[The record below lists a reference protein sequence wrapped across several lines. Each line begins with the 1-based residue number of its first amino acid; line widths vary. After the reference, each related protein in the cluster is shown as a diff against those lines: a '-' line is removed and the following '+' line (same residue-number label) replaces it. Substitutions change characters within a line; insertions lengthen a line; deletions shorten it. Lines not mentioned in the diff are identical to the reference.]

1 MEENSSDRDRRVSRQ
16 FIKQE
21 YGGIPELFYSHST
34 KAPFEHC
41 ISCDRALQAPNTQYL
56 VEKAFRNYPE
66 FETTD
71 VIFEYAM
78 CLNCADQMRKELSL
92 SSLSRIQEF
101 FENRVNFHLRRD
113 QLMQSDSLNAPA
125 WLKNCLITGEAQPS
139 LEEYQIYGHFVDNRC
154 VYSFLPYMI
163 SGSAVD
169 EITNLLSEKTLGEI
183 DRFIDENFGLPPE
196 LKKPIRDNPI
206 IFV

>member
-1 MEENSSDRDRRVSRQ
+1 MAKNSSDRNGAASHQ

-21 YGGIPELFYSHST
+21 YGGIPELFYSHT
-34 KAPFEHC
+34 TQAPFERC

-56 VEKAFRNYPE
+56 VEKAFRNYPD
-66 FETTD
+66 FKTTD

-78 CLNCADQMRKELSL
+78 CLSCADQMRKELSL

-101 FENRVNFHLRRD
+101 FENRVDFHLRRD
-113 QLMQSDSLNAPA
+113 QLMQSHSLDAPA
-125 WLKNCLITGEAQPS
+125 WLENCLITGKAQHT
-139 LEEYQIYGHFVDNRC
+139 LEEYQIYGHFMDNRC

-163 SGSAVD
+163 GGPAVD
-169 EITNLLSEKTLGEI
+169 EITSLLSEKTLGEI

-196 LKKPIRDNPI
+196 LKQPIRDNPI